1 MTRQLGPMQ
10 TFGERALEDSD
21 CKRKAAVVAVDDT
34 WLLGITGDDYHM
46 VQEEWRL
53 QQILFMG
60 VSLGQSSVFGA
71 WSKPALAELATCA
84 ASRVVQPGESLVAQG
99 DSIEDVFVITSGQC
113 KVLRRLAAPAAMVEN
128 LEVCVCVCVCV
139 CVGYAGAHA
148 VSMMWRHQTVGG
160 ALWMPDTEYEVI
172 RNDDGSTD
180 VAIALRHL
188 GKFVALPAVSSPVV
202 VPY

>member
-1 MTRQLGPMQ
+1 M
-10 TFGERALEDSD
+10 
-21 CKRKAAVVAVDDT
+21 
-34 WLLGITGDDYHM
+34 
-46 VQEEWRL
+46 
-53 QQILFMG
+53 
-60 VSLGQSSVFGA
+60 
-71 WSKPALAELATCA
+71 
-84 ASRVVQPGESLVAQG
+84 
-99 DSIEDVFVITSGQC
+99 
-113 KVLRRLAAPAAMVEN
+113 
-128 LEVCVCVCVCV
+128 CVCV

-188 GKFVALPAVSSPVV
+188 GKCVALPAVSSPVV